1 MVQETFLQNWIVAKF
16 ILPFF
21 LMFFILFAILEKT
34 GILGKDKKQLNALTS
49 AVISLIFVSAVFPK
63 EVVGNL
69 ILFLTISIIVVFV
82 ALLIWGFVSGGEAKL
97 DGGVKKLAGFAVAIA
112 VIIAVFWAVGLRV
125 EFLNNLIDYLFYSS
139 WSSKFWTNTLFIA
152 VIAIALG
159 LVLNGSKGKP

>member
-1 MVQETFLQNWIVAKF
+1 MAQETFLQNWIVAKF

-34 GILGKDKKQLNALTS
+34 EILGKSKKQLNALTS

-82 ALLIWGFVSGGEAKL
+82 TLLIWGFVSGGEATL
-97 DGGVKKLAGFAVAIA
+97 SPGIKKLAGISVVIA

-139 WSSKFWTNTLFIA
+139 WSSTFWTNASFIA

-159 LVLNGSKGKP
+159 LVLSGSKGKP